1 MEQMHLAPVFWLLT
15 SLGCLCAG
23 GASSSAAQLLYPGH
37 FCATLGGF
45 LEEEMGTL

>member
-1 MEQMHLAPVFWLLT
+1 MLEELAAL
-15 SLGCLCAG
+15 
-23 GASSSAAQLLYPGH
+23 QLLYPGH